1 MTTRARFEISGLVQ
15 GVGFRPFV
23 HRLATELGLDGVV
36 GNDAA
41 HVFIEVLGAEDVIVE
56 LARRVEAEAPP
67 LAAVQA
73 VRPTSPQVD
82 IVLGQGFTIAAS
94 RPGDPS
100 AGRTFVAPDTGVC
113 ADCLREMFDPYD
125 RRFGHPFITCTNCGP
140 RFTITRALPYDR
152 AATTMAGFEMCSAC
166 RKEYEDRADR
176 RFHAQPIGCH
186 GCGPTLRWMA
196 ADGAALPGVPIE
208 ATRSRLVDGAIVAV
222 KGIGGFHLV
231 TDGTSDDAVAELR
244 ARKHR
249 ADKPFAVMVA
259 DLEQA
264 NSIAD
269 ITAAEAD
276 LLSSPARPIVLCRA
290 AGDSPISELVA
301 PGNPLIGIMLPY
313 TPVHHLLFG
322 PVDEGQRLGPLV
334 MTSGNLGGE
343 PICYRDVDVV
353 DRLGHLVDA
362 VLTHDR
368 PIHVPC
374 DDSVVRMT
382 KRGLLPIRRARGYAP
397 MPITLADAGHAADGR
412 RRPSILAVG
421 GELKNAF
428 CVTNGTHAWVSQHIG
443 DMENLETLNAFTA
456 SVHQFCDLYDVTPE
470 VVVADT
476 HPAYRSSGWARTNHG
491 DRVVEVQH
499 HHAHVV
505 AVMAEHGLDPSRPAL
520 GVAFDGTGDGTD
532 GTIWG
537 GELLLA
543 TAATAERVGHLR
555 PTPLPGGDA
564 AIRHPWRVALSFL
577 RTAGI
582 PWDPVLPPVAEAED
596 HEVELLAQQL
606 DRDLGCVPTS
616 SMGRFFDALASLVG
630 LRHAISYEAQAA
642 IEFEFL
648 ATSWEG
654 PTSTYLFDLT
664 NPTPLLRAVCDDV
677 RAGMPTAAI
686 AMACH
691 AAIADGVVAE
701 VIRYCA
707 EHSIDIV
714 ALTGGVFQNV
724 LLTDLMAERLEAV
737 GLDVRTHRL
746 VPPNDG
752 GLALGQAMIAHHSDF
767 RTVARRTTAR
777 PAPDSSRFDTVDQTG
792 T

>member
-1 MTTRARFEISGLVQ
+1 MTTRGRFEITGLVQ

-36 GNDAA
+36 GNDAT

-67 LAAVQA
+67 LAAIQT

-82 IVLGQGFTIAAS
+82 IVLGQGFTIATS

-100 AGRTFVAPDTGVC
+100 AGRTFVAPDTAVC
-113 ADCLREMFDPYD
+113 ADCLQELSDPAD

-152 AATTMAGFEMCSAC
+152 SATTMAGFEMCPAC
-166 RKEYEDRADR
+166 RKEYEDPADR

-186 GCGPTLRWMA
+186 DCGPTLQRMA
-196 ADGAALPGVPIE
+196 PDGTGLPGDPI
-208 ATRSRLVDGAIVAV
+208 ATTRSQLLEDAIVAV
-222 KGIGGFHLV
+222 KGLGGFHLV
-231 TDGTSDDAVAELR
+231 ADAASDAAVAELR
-244 ARKHR
+244 QRKHR
-249 ADKPFAVMVA
+249 PDKPFAVMVA
-259 DLEQA
+259 DLDA
-264 NSIAD
+264 ARTIAD
-269 ITAAEAD
+269 VTHAEAE
-276 LLSSPARPIVLCRA
+276 LLGSPAHPIVLCRA
-290 AGDSPISELVA
+290 LDDSLISDLVA

-313 TPVHHLLFG
+313 TPLHHLLFG
-322 PVDEGQRLGPLV
+322 PVDGDERLGSLV

-343 PICYRDVDVV
+343 PICYQDPHVV

-397 MPITLADAGHAADGR
+397 MPITLADAGHPADGGR
-412 RRPSILAVG
+412 HPSILAVG

-456 SVHQFCDLYDVTPE
+456 SVDQFCDLYDVTPE
-470 VVVADT
+470 IVVADT
-476 HPAYRSSGWARTNHG
+476 HPAYRSSGWARSNHG

-505 AVMAEHGLDPSRPAL
+505 AVMAEHGLDPIRPVL

-642 IEFEFL
+642 IEFEIA
-648 ATSWEG
+648 ATSWIG
-654 PTSTYLFDLT
+654 PVPDFHFELAD
-664 NPTPLLRAVCDDV
+664 PTPLLSAVGDAV
-677 RAGMPTAAI
+677 RSGSPVPAV

-691 AAIADGVVAE
+691 VAIADGVVAE
-701 VIRYCA
+701 VIRHCA
-707 EHSIDIV
+707 QHSVDTV
-714 ALTGGVFQNV
+714 VLTGGVFQNV
-724 LLTDLMAERLEAV
+724 LLTDLMAERLEAA
-737 GLDVRTHRL
+737 GLEVRTHRL

-752 GLALGQAMIAHHSDF
+752 GLALGQAAIAHHSAG
-767 RTVARRTTAR
+767 RG
-777 PAPDSSRFDTVDQTG
+777 PASPTFVPADQTG
-792 T
+792 A